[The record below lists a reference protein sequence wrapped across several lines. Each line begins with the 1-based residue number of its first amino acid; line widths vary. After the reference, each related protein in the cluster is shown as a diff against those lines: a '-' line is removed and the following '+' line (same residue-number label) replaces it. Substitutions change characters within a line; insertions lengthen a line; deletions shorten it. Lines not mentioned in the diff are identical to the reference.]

1 MNKFHI
7 LSIISVFMLSSC
19 EQQSGNLVDNL
30 EEFNSAVKEAT
41 PGTTITMADGVWHD
55 VELRLRGGGEEGSPI
70 RLEAETPGKVII
82 SGQSNLAFSG
92 EYLEIS
98 GLVFKNGYTP
108 TSEVISFK
116 TSKEALANNS
126 RVTNC
131 VIDNFTN
138 PERFDG
144 DTWVAIYGKNNL
156 ILGNTKPDL
165 FYLL

>member
-1 MNKFHI
+1 MMQKLCLYI
-7 LSIISVFMLSSC
+7 LMLLTATWMISC
-19 EQQSGNLVDNL
+19 QDQSDYASLVHNL
-30 EEFNSAVKEAT
+30 EEFDEAVKSAA
-41 PGTTITMADGVWHD
+41 PGDVITMANGTWEN
-55 VELRLRGGGEEGSPI
+55 VELRLKGNGNEGNPI
-70 RLEAETPGKVII
+70 MLQAQTPGQVII

-116 TSKEALANNS
+116 TSKGDLANNS

-144 DTWVAIYGKNNL
+144 DTWVAIYGKNNRS
-156 ILGNTKPDL
+156 ITIP
-165 FYLL
+165 